1 MQYIWVDKIRSTE
14 TLSNFLAENPDIG
27 DSGLSDWVLGWII
40 LFQISLENIRSNL
53 PFFLFHTQSFSKA
66 MQRSPF
72 RLLKYKYLLGRKLLF
87 VKFFFFVSMS
97 LILNEWN
104 FAIVFRVIDWQAGF
118 KPRDFFPFFWKKRA
132 SQSLLMESFY
142 SFCTARKLTFRVI

>member
-40 LFQISLENIRSNL
+40 LFKILLQNIRSHLPSIFYFTHNL
-53 PFFLFHTQSFSKA
+53 LDLLSDYQNINTWTKITFLK
-66 MQRSPF
+66 
-72 RLLKYKYLLGRKLLF
+72 
-87 VKFFFFVSMS
+87 KFFFFVSMS